1 MRIVDLCRLAWN
13 SIGRNATR
21 SALTGIGVAIAVAAL
36 FALLSYGAGLQQ
48 VARSEYN
55 ALQLYNTLR
64 VTTHY
69 IPSLTSPREAMS
81 APQEPVP
88 LTDSLVQAIEAVS
101 GVRAAYPEVTFPATV
116 DANGQ
121 RLPVAGEAI
130 PQTFQSIAAYQPIS
144 GRFFSSSNAAE
155 VLLSPSVAR
164 RLGFTPAASVV
175 GDTIQLSTAS
185 LNFDRLTSM
194 AAVFSRGIA
203 ALPMGR
209 RVYDVRVAGLLP
221 QAQQPLSGLTRVL
234 LPLGFAKSLK
244 KISFFST
251 MDLIFRNAETQ
262 EGYQAVRVQLAEG
275 TRHDA
280 VTQRIEAMGV
290 YVTSFRDQFGRV
302 EQLFLVLDLA
312 LGIIGGIALI
322 VAVIGIAN
330 TIMMNIRERYPEI
343 GVMMA
348 VGGDARDLRRL
359 FVAESGLLG
368 MLGATA
374 GLLLGFGVVEGID
387 AVLAFY
393 LQRMGLPLIEVFA
406 HPWPLLLGI
415 WGGAV
420 LISVLAGWAP
430 ARRASRIEPVS
441 ALRSV

>member
-1 MRIVDLCRLAWN
+1 MQGAKGENTRANGGHVFSYERVPVAMRIVDLCRLAWN

-194 AAVFSRGIA
+194 LDDGQEDAKIIA
-203 ALPMGR
+203 IHLDDPAFNDYWHIKELPDHRLRELKRFFQDYKALE
-209 RVYDVRVAGLLP
+209 DK
-221 QAQQPLSGLTRVL
+221 T
-234 LPLGFAKSLK
+234 
-244 KISFFST
+244 
-251 MDLIFRNAETQ
+251 
-262 EGYQAVRVQLAEG
+262 VRVQ
-275 TRHDA
+275 D
-280 VTQRIEAMGV
+280 
-290 YVTSFRDQFGRV
+290 FFGPDRAKDV
-302 EQLFLVLDLA
+302 
-312 LGIIGGIALI
+312 
-322 VAVIGIAN
+322 
-330 TIMMNIRERYPEI
+330 IRESIERYDAEI
-343 GVMMA
+343 RPTL
-348 VGGDARDLRRL
+348 DERR
-359 FVAESGLLG
+359 
-368 MLGATA
+368 
-374 GLLLGFGVVEGID
+374 I
-387 AVLAFY
+387 
-393 LQRMGLPLIEVFA
+393 P
-406 HPWPLLLGI
+406 
-415 WGGAV
+415 
-420 LISVLAGWAP
+420 
-430 ARRASRIEPVS
+430 
-441 ALRSV
+441 